1 MENLDHTAKS
11 HVNPAAGNLVYSVGV
26 SNPVI
31 NRPAA
36 TARFAETVAT
46 LNARG
51 VNT

>member
-1 MENLDHTAKS
+1 
-11 HVNPAAGNLVYSVGV
+11 V

-36 TARFAETVAT
+36 TARFAETVAIP
-46 LNARG
+46 NARG